1 MIRRKFFSKAVFVL
15 LTAFLSSNLSLR
27 AQEEDPYPTGPEA
40 GRQLAAKL
48 RAIKPE
54 ESTNWHG
61 VLKIFGRGRKIPPVP
76 LDCTITAGETNWT
89 ATYVTAPTNTNVAEK
104 FTIIFSTNGPN
115 QYFYARA
122 SEPGQ
127 PPGEAKQLTS
137 AAADIPIGG
146 SDFWLSDL
154 GLEFLHW
161 PDQLRLKG
169 EMRSSRPCYVPISA
183 NPHPAPGG
191 YSRVKT
197 WIEKESGQPLIAEAF
212 RSDKT
217 NKIMKSFSLDKI
229 TNVNGHYQVKE
240 LEITGEG
247 NFWTRLEMDV
257 AGRNGKH

>member
-1 MIRRKFFSKAVFVL
+1 MTRRNLFPGTAAL
-15 LTAFLSSNLSLR
+15 LLAAILSSNLSLR
-27 AQEEDPYPTGPEA
+27 AQEDDPYPTGPEA

-61 VLKIFGRGRKIPPVP
+61 VLGIFNRKPKSSPIP
-76 LDCTITAGETNWT
+76 LDCQITVGETNWT
-89 ATYVTAPTNTNVAEK
+89 ATYVTAPAGTNLAEK
-104 FTIIFSTNGPN
+104 FTVVFSTNGPN
-115 QYFYARA
+115 EYFYARA
-122 SEPGQ
+122 TVPGQ
-127 PPGEAKQLTS
+127 SPGETKQLFG

-169 EMRSSRPCYVPISA
+169 EMRSSRPCYVLVST
-183 NPHPAPGG
+183 NPHPVPGG

-212 RSDKT
+212 RFDNA
-217 NKIMKSFSLDKI
+217 NKVMKSFSLDKV

-247 NFWTRLEMDV
+247 KFWTRLEMATESDS
-257 AGRNGKH
+257 GKR

>member
-1 MIRRKFFSKAVFVL
+1 MSRRKFFSEAIFVL
-15 LTAFLSSNLSLR
+15 LAAFLLGALSLR
-27 AQEEDPYPTGPEA
+27 AQEDDPYPTGPEA

-61 VLKIFGRGRKIPPVP
+61 VLRIFGRGRKIPPVP
-76 LDCTITAGETNWT
+76 LECQITVGDTNWT
-89 ATYVTAPTNTNVAEK
+89 ATYVTAPAGTNIAEK
-104 FTIIFSTNGPN
+104 FVVVFSTNGPN
-115 QYFYARA
+115 EYFYARA
-122 SEPGQ
+122 SAPGK
-127 PPGEAKQLTS
+127 PPGAAKQLFG

-169 EMRSSRPCYVPISA
+169 EMRSGRPCYVLVSA

-212 RSDKT
+212 RSDNP
-217 NKIMKSFSLDKI
+217 NKVMKSFSLDKV
-229 TNVNGHYQVKE
+229 TNVNGHYQVKD

-247 NFWTRLEMDV
+247 KFWTRLEMATESDS
-257 AGRNGKH
+257 GKH